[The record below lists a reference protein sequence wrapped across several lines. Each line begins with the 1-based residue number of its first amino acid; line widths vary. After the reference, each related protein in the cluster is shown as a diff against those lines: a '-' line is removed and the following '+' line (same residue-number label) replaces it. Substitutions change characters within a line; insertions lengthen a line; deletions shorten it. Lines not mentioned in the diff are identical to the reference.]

1 MDLSLIHHS
10 YGGIYER
17 GSREYTLDDFY
28 SLALDKMDRYVCL
41 KKSDVVIPDGD
52 VESSSDED
60 DDEDEDDTDADDD
73 PDDEAE
79 TETLVDL
86 DTETLAK
93 DDGISKKAINSIPE
107 APDEESLA
115 VKVLPTSEDEI
126 DDKVRIQT

>member
-1 MDLSLIHHS
+1 
-10 YGGIYER
+10 
-17 GSREYTLDDFY
+17 
-28 SLALDKMDRYVCL
+28 MDRYVCL

-107 APDEESLA
+107 APDEESLV